1 MWIKKNIKLYVGNM
15 KATGK
20 LLENN
25 EAISSFLSVMIFVA
39 ITLLLVVIVWGFL
52 AGIFG
57 GAPQN
62 FVPSIG
68 MIREGDHILITSVQ
82 NGPVIQTSVYAE
94 IINKSSGKAE
104 GNASINDG
112 GDGEINVGDSIAL
125 TGITKGAYTVSL
137 FYEGR
142 IVGNC
147 QYTIY
152 GD

>member
-1 MWIKKNIKLYVGNM
+1 M

-39 ITLLLVVIVWGFL
+39 ITLLLVVIMWGFL

-68 MIREGDHILITSVQ
+68 MIQDGNHILC
-82 NGPVIQTSVYAE
+82 QTHQMICNLHYP
-94 IINKSSGKAE
+94 
-104 GNASINDG
+104 
-112 GDGEINVGDSIAL
+112 
-125 TGITKGAYTVSL
+125 
-137 FYEGR
+137 
-142 IVGNC
+142 
-147 QYTIY
+147 
-152 GD
+152 